1 MTGVAVKKKAIQ
13 INVAKVS
20 KGELMEND
28 QDAMEVSGYRQ
39 FVCQSVYLFTY
50 SVFKP
55 LLDIQTY
62 MEFMKR
68 TRGKEERQS
77 W

>member
-28 QDAMEVSGYRQ
+28 QDAMEVSRACRSVGP
-39 FVCQSVYLFTY
+39 FVCLSVHHSSVLLF
-50 SVFKP
+50 V
-55 LLDIQTY
+55 
-62 MEFMKR
+62 
-68 TRGKEERQS
+68 G
-77 W
+77 